1 MRCSMKD
8 FLKCAGLLIVG
19 LFVAVIGYPFLH
31 ESGHSLV
38 AFLVGASVTEF
49 NLLPLPY
56 VVCEVSEVSDMENA
70 LIGLGGIVFPFIVSM
85 SSKPK
90 RFWLWYANLLIKGIS
105 TYAILLS
112 AIATMFY
119 INGINWQNEDIVQVL
134 NIFPGGRW
142 IFLVALCIMAIFG
155 LMRLL
160 KEKIISRCIVYF
172 DKTTK
177 SIV

>member
-1 MRCSMKD
+1 MKD
-8 FLKCAGLLIVG
+8 ILKCIGLLIVD
-19 LFVAVIGYPFLH
+19 LFVAVMIYPFLH
-31 ESGHSLV
+31 EAGHSLV
-38 AFLVGASVTEF
+38 AFLVGASVIEF

-56 VVCEVSEVSDMENA
+56 VVCEVSEVGDIGKA
-70 LIGLGGIVFPFIVSM
+70 LIGLGGIVIPFIMSM
-85 SSKPK
+85 SFKPK

-112 AIATMFY
+112 IIAVIFY

-134 NIFPGGRW
+134 NIFPDGRW
-142 IFLVALCIMAIFG
+142 IFLVVLCIMATYG

-160 KEKIISRCIVYF
+160 KEKMISRCIIYF
-172 DKTTK
+172 DKTEK